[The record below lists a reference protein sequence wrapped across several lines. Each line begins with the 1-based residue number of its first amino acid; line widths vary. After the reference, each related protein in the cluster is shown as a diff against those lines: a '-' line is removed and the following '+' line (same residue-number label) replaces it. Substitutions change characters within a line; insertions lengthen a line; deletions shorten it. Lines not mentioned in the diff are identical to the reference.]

1 MKRFSIFTCSI
12 LIILTLTACAPK
24 TNSKPNSNDSTTHI
38 NNNHYVY
45 EPYTLYFPIA
55 EEHYLVKETQEL
67 EVSDNVSE
75 EMRILAAL
83 KKGPKGDKLKSP
95 LSPNAEITSVKT
107 ISGLC
112 TINFSRDFLSAENND
127 TDSRSQKIQSIV
139 HSLCELDTVNQVKIN
154 IDGKTDM
161 KLDDEIDLSQP
172 MSPDAS
178 YLQMDK

>member
-1 MKRFSIFTCSI
+1 MKRFRIFTCSI
-12 LIILTLTACAPK
+12 LTIFALTACAPK
-24 TNSKPNSNDSTTHI
+24 TNSKPNSNDTTTHI
-38 NNNHYVY
+38 NSNHYVY
-45 EPYTLYFPIA
+45 EPYTLYFPA
-55 EEHYLVKETQEL
+55 SEAPYLVKETQEL
-67 EVSDNVSE
+67 EVYDNVSE

-83 KKGPKGDKLKSP
+83 KKGPKGDDLKSP

-112 TINFSRDFLSAENND
+112 TINFSRDFLSAEDND
-127 TDSRSQKIQSIV
+127 ADSRPQKIQSIV
-139 HSLCELDTVNQVKIN
+139 HSLCELDTINQVKIN